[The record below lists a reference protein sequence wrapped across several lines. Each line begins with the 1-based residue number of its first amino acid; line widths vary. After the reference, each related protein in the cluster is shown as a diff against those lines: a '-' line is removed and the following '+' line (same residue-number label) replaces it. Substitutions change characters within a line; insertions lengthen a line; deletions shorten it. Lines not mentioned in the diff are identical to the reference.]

1 MGNAA
6 GGGLEHEPAEGR
18 EARNSVS
25 AASAMN
31 DSAPTLQKKQ
41 PPQPKL
47 PMPPEKELE
56 ERFNTVLVSES
67 MKRHAPLLDMKS
79 CRFCTKFWFVYVRA
93 IAQVSKGLRGS
104 QKTRIKSA
112 FILHCYIV
120 KVITQVWKWLV
131 CHSLEIYFALI

>member
-1 MGNAA
+1 MRKSVPLDYLWRLVMGNAA
-6 GGGLEHEPAEGR
+6 GSGLEHEPAEGR

-67 MKRHAPLLDMKS
+67 MTRHTPLLDMKS
-79 CRFCTKFWFVYVRA
+79 GRFCTKFWFVCVRA
-93 IAQVSKGLRGS
+93 IAQVSK
-104 QKTRIKSA
+104 
-112 FILHCYIV
+112 
-120 KVITQVWKWLV
+120 
-131 CHSLEIYFALI
+131 